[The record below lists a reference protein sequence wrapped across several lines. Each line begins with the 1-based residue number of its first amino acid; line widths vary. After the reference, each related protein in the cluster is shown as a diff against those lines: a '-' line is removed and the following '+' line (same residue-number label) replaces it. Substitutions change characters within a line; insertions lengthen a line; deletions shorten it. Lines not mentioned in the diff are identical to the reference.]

1 MRVRPLPLVLAFL
14 ILVAIAASGQTAG
27 ASTPE
32 AGWHALTSEDKAVQS
47 EFPAAP
53 TYEPVQ
59 LISGQ
64 GYPYTM
70 HQYVFEKDAAVFQL
84 QTAVYPKD
92 VYIQPQFNIQ
102 AGLDSSAKSLEGGK
116 WSDVNWTRHQGLV
129 AADAVGLR
137 AGHAVRVF
145 SLLKG
150 QRLVT
155 LTYVGPPDS
164 ARSATVERF
173 IKSLKVM

>member
-1 MRVRPLPLVLAFL
+1 
-14 ILVAIAASGQTAG
+14 
-27 ASTPE
+27 
-32 AGWHALTSEDKAVQS
+32 
-47 EFPAAP
+47 
-53 TYEPVQ
+53 
-59 LISGQ
+59 
-64 GYPYTM
+64 M

-102 AGLDSSAKSLEGGK
+102 AGLDSSAKTLEGGK
-116 WSDVNWTRHQGLV
+116 WADVNWTRHQGLV
-129 AADAVGLR
+129 AADAVGVR
-137 AGHAVRVF
+137 AGNAVRVF

-155 LTYVGPPDS
+155 LTYVGPADS
-164 ARSATVERF
+164 AKSEPVERF

>member
-1 MRVRPLPLVLAFL
+1 MRSRTLPYLLGIIALLA
-14 ILVAIAASGQTAG
+14 VALAGGWASAAG
-27 ASTPE
+27 PE
-32 AGWHALTSEDKAVQS
+32 GEWHALTSEDKAVQS
-47 EFPAAP
+47 EFPALP
-53 TYEPVQ
+53 KYEPVQ
-59 LISGQ
+59 LRSGQ
-64 GYPYTM
+64 GFPYTL
-70 HQYVFEKDAAVFQL
+70 HQYVFEKDATVFQL

-116 WSDVNWTRHQGLV
+116 WADVNWTRFQGLV
-129 AADAVGLR
+129 AADAVGVR

-155 LTYVGPPDS
+155 LTYVGPADS
-164 ARSATVERF
+164 ARSENVERF

>member
-1 MRVRPLPLVLAFL
+1 MRLRTLPL
-14 ILVAIAASGQTAG
+14 LVAAALLIATALGGLPPRVAAS
-27 ASTPE
+27 E
-32 AGWHALTSEDKAVQS
+32 ADWHGLMSEDKAVQA
-47 EFPAAP
+47 EFPSAP
-53 TYEPVQ
+53 KYEPVQ
-59 LISGQ
+59 LLSGQ
-64 GYPYTM
+64 GFPYTM

-102 AGLDSSAKSLEGGK
+102 AGLDSTAKGLDGGK
-116 WSDVNWTRHQGLV
+116 WADVDWTRHQGHV
-129 AADAVGLR
+129 AADAVGVR

-145 SLLKG
+145 SVLKG

-155 LTYVGPPDS
+155 LTYVGPADS
-164 ARSATVERF
+164 ARSEPVQRF

>member
-1 MRVRPLPLVLAFL
+1 MGLRTLPHLLA
-14 ILVAIAASGQTAG
+14 AAALFAVSLLGPSLR
-27 ASTPE
+27 ASTSE
-32 AGWHALTSEDKAVQS
+32 AEWHALTSEDKAVQS
-47 EFPAAP
+47 EFPAP
-53 TYEPVQ
+53 PKYDPVQ

-64 GYPYTM
+64 GFPYTM
-70 HQYVFEKDAAVFQL
+70 HQYVFEKDATVFQL

-116 WSDVNWTRHQGLV
+116 WTDVNWTRHQGLV
-129 AADAVGLR
+129 AADAVGVR
-137 AGHAVRVF
+137 AGHAIRVF

-155 LTYVGPPDS
+155 LTYVGPPES
-164 ARSATVERF
+164 ARSAPVDRF

>member
-1 MRVRPLPLVLAFL
+1 MRVRSLPHLLAAAALLVVAF
-14 ILVAIAASGQTAG
+14 AG
-27 ASTPE
+27 PGLRASTSE
-32 AGWHALTSEDKAVQS
+32 AEWHALTSEDKAVQS
-47 EFPAAP
+47 DFPALP
-53 TYEPVQ
+53 KYEAVQ

-64 GYPYTM
+64 GLPYTM
-70 HQYVFEKDAAVFQL
+70 HQYVFEKDATVFQL

-92 VYIQPQFNIQ
+92 VYIQPQFNLQ

-116 WSDVNWTRHQGLV
+116 WADVNWTRHQGLV
-129 AADAVGLR
+129 AADAVGVR
-137 AGHAVRVF
+137 AGHAIRVF

-164 ARSATVERF
+164 ARSAPVDRF

>member
-1 MRVRPLPLVLAFL
+1 MRLRTPSLLLAAV
-14 ILVAIAASGQTAG
+14 LVAASSVGPSAQVPA
-27 ASTPE
+27 PE
-32 AGWHALTSEDKAVQS
+32 AAWHAQTSEDKAVQS
-47 EFPAAP
+47 EFPSAP
-53 TYEPVQ
+53 KYDPVQ
-59 LISGQ
+59 LLSGQ
-64 GYPYTM
+64 GFPYTM
-70 HQYVFEKDAAVFQL
+70 HQYVFEKDATVFQL

-92 VYIQPQFNIQ
+92 VYVQPQFNIQ

-116 WSDVNWTRHQGLV
+116 WADVNWTRYQGLV
-129 AADAVGLR
+129 AADAVGVR

-155 LTYVGPPDS
+155 LTYVGPADS
-164 ARSATVERF
+164 ARSSDVERF

>member
-1 MRVRPLPLVLAFL
+1 MRARRLPLLLGLAAVLSIGLFGPGL
-14 ILVAIAASGQTAG
+14 Q

-32 AGWHALTSEDKAVQS
+32 AEWHALMSEDKAVQS
-47 EFPAAP
+47 EFPASP
-53 TYEPVQ
+53 KYEPVQ

-64 GYPYTM
+64 GFPYTM
-70 HQYVFEKDAAVFQL
+70 HQYVFEKDATVFQL

-102 AGLDSSAKSLEGGK
+102 AGLDSSAKGLEGGK
-116 WSDVNWTRHQGLV
+116 WADVNWTRHQGHV
-129 AADAVGLR
+129 AADAVGVR
-137 AGHAVRVF
+137 AGLAIRVF

-164 ARSATVERF
+164 ARTAAVDRF

>member
-1 MRVRPLPLVLAFL
+1 MRVRSLPHFLAAAAL
-14 ILVAIAASGQTAG
+14 LVAAFAASGLR

-32 AGWHALTSEDKAVQS
+32 AEWHALTSDDKAVQS
-47 EFPAAP
+47 EFPAP
-53 TYEPVQ
+53 PKYEPVQ

-64 GYPYTM
+64 GFPYTM

-116 WSDVNWTRHQGLV
+116 WADVNWTRHQGLV
-129 AADAVGLR
+129 AADAVGVR
-137 AGHAVRVF
+137 AGNAVRVF

-164 ARSATVERF
+164 ARSASVDRF